1 MKRQAKHR
9 FYAYVIR
16 LAAAFVCTLLF
27 LFGGVCF
34 GAHSAVSERGA
45 SEKDES
51 QRDYS
56 HKDLLRS
63 SNNLCIE
70 NGESGCIYEISVP
83 RPRDFCSIGFRGHA
97 YHCFIAEQFKKTTR
111 TSKSVLRRIIV
122 HEWVKSGGANFLSL
136 GRFPVSPNELRSL
149 LKKVSADPSMFRGL
163 LTLFNE
169 VYCRYS
175 SQCIK

>member
-1 MKRQAKHR
+1 MCVRPLSPNFCSWVHYRFDRALNWNKNEASSKHR

-83 RPRDFCSIGFRGHA
+83 RPHVIFVSIGFRGHA
-97 YHCFIAEQFKKTTR
+97 VPLLRIAEQFMKETQE
-111 TSKSVLRRIIV
+111 SKSVLRHIIV
-122 HEWVKSGGANFLSL
+122 LAN
-136 GRFPVSPNELRSL
+136 G
-149 LKKVSADPSMFRGL
+149 
-163 LTLFNE
+163 
-169 VYCRYS
+169 
-175 SQCIK
+175 

>member
-83 RPRDFCSIGFRGHA
+83 RPHVIFVSIGFRGHA
-97 YHCFIAEQFKKTTR
+97 VPLLRIAEQFKKDNPGIKVSFATHHR
-111 TSKSVLRRIIV
+111 AR
-122 HEWVKSGGANFLSL
+122 EWVKSGGANFLSL
-136 GRFPVSPNELRSL
+136 GRFPVSPRASFSSQE
-149 LKKVSADPSMFRGL
+149 VSADRLCF
-163 LTLFNE
+163 
-169 VYCRYS
+169 VAC
-175 SQCIK
+175 